1 MNPRKRTVEVCKK
14 RVVLGTPVTNREEF
28 NKLSNVS
35 FCVSFYNRA
44 KLGLQLEDCMRIVN
58 ESSDQILM
66 IDNGAFSAH
75 MAGIELDEA
84 YWEQFALWASNIMD
98 RCPSAVAVI
107 PDVIGGTEAQNDDLS
122 DWFFQMCEDKCIRV
136 DPERT
141 MAVWHLHESMERLWD
156 LAGAHRY
163 VAFGSSGQ
171 YLDASS
177 SLWQDRIREAFETVN
192 SRAETFD
199 EPRPWIHMMKFQSEL
214 KNFDFDSSDSTN
226 FAANA
231 HRFKKHGEGYLK
243 LVADRLKLK
252 HAGAVDCSSQEER
265 TGAENPTDL
274 TNLRRFE
281 SIRYSPLS
289 DTFRKHGP
297 DSKDDFWAHLFQVAW
312 ADLAQLDWQIT
323 NEAVEHLLDLGR
335 LPNMYDLLV
344 EVNEIYKWEIITGAY
359 CNPGKKERLDVLIDY
374 LSVYA
379 SPFDQRQVSKNR
391 IQAPKAPGEFRAL
404 AKSIEDGAPQLTGSQ
419 GQSYRPRKVVT
430 QANRPTAPA
439 QDCEQLVFTW

>member
-58 ESSDQILM
+58 ESGDQILM

-122 DWFFQMCEDKCIRV
+122 DWFFQMCEDKCIRI

-177 SLWQDRIREAFETVN
+177 LLWQDRIREAFDTVN

-199 EPRPWIHMMKFQSEL
+199 EPRCWIHMMKFQSEL

-252 HAGAVDCSSQEER
+252 HTGSVDSSSQPER

-274 TNLRRFE
+274 TSLRRFD
-281 SIRYSPLS
+281 SIGYSPLS
-289 DTFRKHGP
+289 DAFRKHGAG
-297 DSKDDFWAHLFQVAW
+297 STNDFWAHFFHTAW
-312 ADLAQLDWQIT
+312 ADLAQMDCPEID
-323 NEAVEHLLDLGR
+323 EALIDLLHLSR
-335 LPNMYDLLV
+335 APSCYDLLV
-344 EVNEIYKWEIITGAY
+344 EVNSVYKWMITSGVGLSGRK
-359 CNPGKKERLDVLIDY
+359 NDRLDAVVDF

-379 SPFDQRQVSKNR
+379 SPFDQRQLSKNR
-391 IQAPKAPGEFRAL
+391 VQAPSAPGEYRAMAKAIKL
-404 AKSIEDGAPQLTGSQ
+404 AAPSLTGSL
-419 GQSYRPRKVVT
+419 GLSYKPRKAAT
-430 QANRPTAPA
+430 QCQQLSSSARPFA
-439 QDCEQLVFTW
+439 QMDFAW